1 MLYQKLVVTGLILAG
16 VSLCVAAIRPSD
28 RRAAVVSAPGRRQPP
43 PDPGGEFRN
52 LKVLPRHI
60 SSKDLNRIMID
71 EFEDDLGVT
80 CNFCH
85 AENKETHKPDYAS
98 DEKPEKEI
106 ARTMMRMTLKL
117 NKEYFRIKRP
127 VIGDRA
133 LAVTCNTCHNGQP
146 HPNNAAGE

>member
-1 MLYQKLVVTGLILAG
+1 MLYQKLVVTGVILAG
-16 VSLCVAAIRPSD
+16 VSFCATAVRPSEVTHS
-28 RRAAVVSAPGRRQPP
+28 AVAPSV
-43 PDPGGEFRN
+43 PGGEFRN

-71 EFEDDLGVT
+71 DFEDDLGVS

-85 AENKETHKPDYAS
+85 AENKATHKPDYAS

-106 ARTMMRMTLKL
+106 ARSMMRMTLKL
-117 NKEYFRIKRP
+117 NKEYFRIRRP

>member
-1 MLYQKLVVTGLILAG
+1 MLYRKLVVTGVILAG
-16 VSLCVAAIRPSD
+16 VSLCI
-28 RRAAVVSAPGRRQPP
+28 AAVGPE
-43 PDPGGEFRN
+43 EFKN

-60 SSKDLNRIMID
+60 SSKDLNKIMID
-71 EFEDDLGVT
+71 EFEDDLGVS

-85 AENKETHKPDYAS
+85 AENNVTHKPDYAS

-106 ARTMMRMTLKL
+106 ARSMMRMTLKL
-117 NKEYFRIKRP
+117 NKEYFRIRRP